1 MEMKRYNMGAYEIL
15 SEYASI
21 PQARDTWEDEGVKIL
36 GMYRWEVRP
45 KVENSQGG
53 LFTPLF

>member
-1 MEMKRYNMGAYEIL
+1 MNRFRVEMKRYNMGAYEIL

-21 PQARDTWEDEGVKIL
+21 PQARDTWDEGVKIL

-45 KVENSQGG
+45 KS
-53 LFTPLF
+53 

>member
-1 MEMKRYNMGAYEIL
+1 MKRYNMGAYEIL

-21 PQARDTWEDEGVKIL
+21 PQARDTWDEGVKIL

-45 KVENSQGG
+45 KS
-53 LFTPLF
+53 